1 MRYRVYG
8 LTLSSDVPVHELVPL
23 AGAESEAESDVRVC
37 FWSGRKKSFTPS
49 RWFMS
54 WTLPTGELWLQCAKD
69 GCGYL
74 LRFPEIADFFVDAE
88 GREIICAPEPETP
101 METIRHLLL
110 DQVLPLVLNLK
121 GREALHATAI
131 LTPLGVCAF
140 VGPTGAGKSTLA
152 ASFLRAGYAV
162 LSDDCLVVESIDGRI
177 FATPA
182 YPGLRLWPDSV
193 EALRDVAGGS
203 QPVAHYTSK
212 QRLIAERYHGDF
224 PSDPRP
230 LARIYSLSRPPDA
243 EAGAGLANPRIE
255 RLSHRDSFMELIQ
268 FTFRFDITN
277 REMLLRQFGVLERL
291 VSNVPVRRLQVPDAL
306 SSLPAVCEAVLADL
320 NNRGDSVVDNNYTVP
335 PSI

>member
-8 LTLSSDVPVHELVPL
+8 LTLVSDAPVPELVPL
-23 AGAESEAESDVRVC
+23 AASESEADSEVRVC

-54 WTLPTGELWLQCAKD
+54 WSLPTGELWLQCAKD
-69 GCGYL
+69 DRGYL
-74 LRFPEIADFFVDAE
+74 LRFPEIADFLVDAE

-101 METIRHLLL
+101 METLRHLLL

-131 LTPLGVCAF
+131 LTPPGVCAF

-152 ASFLRAGYAV
+152 ASFLRAGYAI
-162 LSDDCLVVESIDGRI
+162 LSDDCLVVEIVSGEI

-182 YPGLRLWPDSV
+182 YPSLRLWPDSF
-193 EALRDVAGGS
+193 EALRGVADGS

-212 QRLIAERYHGDF
+212 QRLVPERHHGDF

-230 LARIYSLSRPPDA
+230 LARIYSLARPTDA
-243 EAGAGLANPRIE
+243 EGGASLASPRIE
-255 RLSHRDSFMELIQ
+255 RLSYRDSFMELIQ
-268 FTFRFDITN
+268 FAFRFDITN

-291 VSNVPVRRLQVPDAL
+291 VSHVPVRRLQVPDTL
-306 SSLPAVCEAVLADL
+306 SSLPAVCEAIRADL
-320 NNRGDSVVDNNYTVP
+320 NDRGDNLDHNDRPAVS
-335 PSI
+335 

>member
-23 AGAESEAESDVRVC
+23 AGPESEAESDVRVC

-49 RWFMS
+49 PWFMS

-74 LRFPEIADFFVDAE
+74 LRFPEIVDFYVDAE

-140 VGPTGAGKSTLA
+140 TGPAGTGKSTLA
-152 ASFLRAGYAV
+152 ASFFRAGYPV
-162 LSDDCLVVESIDGRI
+162 LSDDCLVLEEDNGHILAI
-177 FATPA
+177 PA
-182 YPGLRLWPDSV
+182 YPGLRLWEDTLD
-193 EALRDVAGGS
+193 ALGENLSLSR
-203 QPVAHYTSK
+203 PVAHYTSK
-212 QRLIAERYHGDF
+212 KRLVLDSPLSDF
-224 PSDPRP
+224 PKGSYP
-230 LARIYSLSRPPDA
+230 LIRIYSLVRSDVND
-243 EAGAGLANPRIE
+243 GNISLSSTIIE
-255 RLSHRDSFMELIQ
+255 RLSLRAGFMELIQ
-268 FTFRFDITN
+268 TVFRLDIN
-277 REMLLRQFGVLERL
+277 DRSMLLRQFRFLERI
-291 VSNVPVRRLQVPDAL
+291 VPRVPVRRLHVPNAF
-306 SSLPAVCEAVLADL
+306 SSLPTVREAIIADL
-320 NNRGDSVVDNNYTVP
+320 ED
-335 PSI
+335 

>member
-49 RWFMS
+49 PWFMS

-74 LRFPEIADFFVDAE
+74 LRFPEIVDFYVDAE

-140 VGPTGAGKSTLA
+140 TGPAGTGKSTLA
-152 ASFLRAGYAV
+152 ASFFRAGYPV
-162 LSDDCLVVESIDGRI
+162 LSDDCLVLEEDNGHILAI
-177 FATPA
+177 PA
-182 YPGLRLWPDSV
+182 YPGLRLWEDTL
-193 EALRDVAGGS
+193 EALGENRNPS
-203 QPVAHYTSK
+203 LPVAHYTSK
-212 QRLIAERYHGDF
+212 KRLLLDSPVSDF
-224 PSDPRP
+224 PKGSYP
-230 LARIYSLSRPPDA
+230 LIRIYSLVRSDVNN
-243 EAGAGLANPRIE
+243 GNISVSSTIIE
-255 RLSHRDSFMELIQ
+255 RLSLQVGFMELVQTVFRLDINDRSMLVRQ
-268 FTFRFDITN
+268 FRF
-277 REMLLRQFGVLERL
+277 LERI
-291 VSNVPVRRLQVPDAL
+291 VSRVPVRRLHVPNTF
-306 SSLPAVCEAVLADL
+306 SSLPEVREAILADL
-320 NNRGDSVVDNNYTVP
+320 ADR
-335 PSI
+335 